1 MDRPAVELQTAEG
14 CVPNIGARG
23 RRLRYVGA
31 TVAVAL
37 GVIGTARIAYLR
49 LPPIDV
55 AGPALAFLAAAFG
68 YFQAR
73 EKT

>member
-1 MDRPAVELQTAEG
+1 MDRPAAEIQTASA
-14 CVPNIGARG
+14 CVPNIGLHG

-31 TVAVAL
+31 GVAL
-37 GVIGTARIAYLR
+37 ALGLAGATRIVLLR
-49 LPPIDV
+49 LPAIEMF
-55 AGPALAFLAAAFG
+55 GPGLAFLAAAFG